1 MASDGARKQFWKR
14 SNSKVP
20 GRWVCRGAGSGSG
33 VRGQEARRLPGLR
46 RGDLASEE
54 TAPGWRDLGVGA

>member
-20 GRWVCRGAGSGSG
+20 GRWVCRGALGWGQGSE
-33 VRGQEARRLPGLR
+33 VGLLGCAWR
-46 RGDLASEE
+46 RG
-54 TAPGWRDLGVGA
+54 PGAG

>member
-20 GRWVCRGAGSGSG
+20 GSIQHVYGAQHPPFDPLLHG
-33 VRGQEARRLPGLR
+33 
-46 RGDLASEE
+46 
-54 TAPGWRDLGVGA
+54 T